1 MSKLDLEWLKV
12 FDGIWQTA
20 SVSKA
25 AERLGIAQAAASTA
39 LNKLR
44 VHFDDRL
51 FERTALGMQP
61 TPHAQKIQPALREA
75 LAQLEQARTSRE
87 AFDPARAARR
97 FRICLTDISEVVLLP
112 RLLNHLRSAAPGIQI
127 ETEIVSSASAR
138 RLEDGEVDLAVGFMP
153 QLQAGFYGQTLFH
166 QNFVCLAARAHPR
179 IGGRLTKKQFAA
191 EAHAVV
197 GSSGTGHAIVDKTI
211 ARHGIERRV
220 AVHLSSFLGVAR
232 IVAQTE
238 LLAVVPRVLGEVLAM
253 QEPVQV
259 IEPPFALPD
268 YAVQQHWHARFHAD
282 DGNAWLRRTMAELFG
297 ASALEGVAGLQQARQ
312 GGSLAGIKPR
322 ELVPRGRR

>member
-20 SVSKA
+20 SVSQA
-25 AERLGIAQAAASTA
+25 AERLGIAQAAASAA

-44 VHFDDRL
+44 LHFGDRL

-75 LAQLEQARTSRE
+75 LAQLEQARLSRE
-87 AFDPARAARR
+87 GFDPARAQRR

-112 RLLNHLRSAAPGIQI
+112 RLLNHLRQVAPGIQI
-127 ETEIVSSASAR
+127 ETEIVSAASAR
-138 RLEDGEVDLAVGFMP
+138 RLEDGDVDLAVGFMP
-153 QLQAGFYGQTLFH
+153 QLETGFYGQTLFR
-166 QNFVCLAARAHPR
+166 QNFVCLVARSHPR
-179 IGGRLTKKQFAA
+179 IGERLTKRGFAA

-197 GSSGTGHAIVDKTI
+197 GSSGTGHAIVDKVI
-211 ARHGIERRV
+211 ARQGIERRV
-220 AVHLSSFLGVAR
+220 AAQLSSFLGVAR

-238 LLAVVPRVLGEVLAM
+238 LLVIVPRILGEVLAA
-253 QEPVQV
+253 QEPVKLV
-259 IEPPFALPD
+259 EPPFALPD
-268 YAVQQHWHARFHAD
+268 YAVRQHWHARFHAD

-297 ASALEGVAGLQQARQ
+297 AAA
-312 GGSLAGIKPR
+312 
-322 ELVPRGRR
+322 LVPDGRRR

>member
-20 SVSKA
+20 SVSQA

-44 VHFDDRL
+44 AHFDDRL

-75 LAQLEQARTSRE
+75 LAQLEQARNSRE
-87 AFDPARAARR
+87 AFDPLRAQRW

-112 RLLNHLRSAAPGIQI
+112 RLLEHLRRAAPQVLI
-127 ETEIVSSASAR
+127 ETEIVSAASAR
-138 RLEDGEVDLAVGFMP
+138 RLEDGEIDLAVGFMP
-153 QLQAGFYGQTLFH
+153 QLETGFYGQTLFR
-166 QNFVCLAARAHPR
+166 QNFVCLAAQKHPR
-179 IGGRLTKKQFAA
+179 IGARITRKAFAA

-197 GSSGTGHAIVDKTI
+197 GSSGTGHAIVDKVI
-211 ARHGIERRV
+211 ARQGIERRV
-220 AVHLSSFLGVAR
+220 VVQLSSFLGVAR
-232 IVAQTE
+232 IVARTE
-238 LLAVVPRVLGEVLAM
+238 LLVIVPRILGEILAT
-253 QEPVQV
+253 QEAVKL

-268 YAVQQHWHARFHAD
+268 YAVRQHWHARFHAD
-282 DGNAWLRRTMAELFG
+282 DGNAWLRRTMAELFSG
-297 ASALEGVAGLQQARQ
+297 DGTW
-312 GGSLAGIKPR
+312 P
-322 ELVPRGRR
+322 

>member
-20 SVSKA
+20 SVSRA

-44 VHFDDRL
+44 AHFDDRL

-75 LAQLEQARTSRE
+75 LAQLEQARMSRE
-87 AFDPARAARR
+87 AFDPLRTQRR

-112 RLLNHLRSAAPGIQI
+112 RLLEHVQRAAPQAQI
-127 ETEIVSSASAR
+127 ETEIVSAASAR
-138 RLEDGEVDLAVGFMP
+138 RLEDGEIDLAVGFMP
-153 QLQAGFYGQTLFH
+153 QLETGFYGQTLFR
-166 QNFVCLAARAHPR
+166 QNFVCLAAQSHPR
-179 IGGRLTKKQFAA
+179 IGAKITRKAFAA

-197 GSSGTGHAIVDKTI
+197 GSSGTGHAIVDKVI
-211 ARHGIERRV
+211 ARQGIERRV
-220 AVHLSSFLGVAR
+220 AVQLSSFLGVAR
-232 IVAQTE
+232 IVARTE
-238 LLAVVPRVLGEVLAM
+238 LLVIVPRILGEILAT
-253 QEPVQV
+253 QERVKL

-268 YAVQQHWHARFHAD
+268 YAVRQHWHARFHAD
-282 DGNAWLRRTMAELFG
+282 DGNAWLRRTMAELF
-297 ASALEGVAGLQQARQ
+297 S
-312 GGSLAGIKPR
+312 
-322 ELVPRGRR
+322 GR